1 MSKDMAFCHL
11 LKNLEIY
18 RCCKTAS
25 KIVVQKTAEAA
36 DFIGNKIA
44 DKIISAD
51 KAKNKGKEED
61 NEVNKILEIYI
72 PPEKCQQIP
81 EKVPEYITKK
91 WIKVHDQSGN
101 ANDRYKPSKQ
111 IRFKISMLQS
121 GLCDYS
127 NEYIV
132 VKRKIGL

>member
-1 MSKDMAFCHL
+1 MSKDMAFYHL

-44 DKIISAD
+44 DKITSAD

-61 NEVNKILEIYI
+61 NEVNKIVEIYI
-72 PPEKCQQIP
+72 PPEKCQQKP

-91 WIKVHDQSGN
+91 
-101 ANDRYKPSKQ
+101 
-111 IRFKISMLQS
+111 
-121 GLCDYS
+121 
-127 NEYIV
+127 
-132 VKRKIGL
+132 

>member
-1 MSKDMAFCHL
+1 MLQNCIKNSCSKNSRSSRF
-11 LKNLEIY
+11 Y
-18 RCCKTAS
+18 W
-25 KIVVQKTAEAA
+25 
-36 DFIGNKIA
+36 NKIA
-44 DKIISAD
+44 DKITSVD

-72 PPEKCQQIP
+72 PPEKCQQKP

-111 IRFKISMLQS
+111 IISMLQS
-121 GLCDYS
+121 GLCDYG

-132 VKRKIGL
+132 VKRKIGF